1 MQIIFLLLLISVCLK
16 VINVCEN
23 KRYLVRNF
31 PHCPGK
37 YLKSV
42 KGGQSGKSISA
53 KTIKAHCP
61 RGSRPL
67 FPLLLA
73 YSGLKYK

>member
-37 YLKSV
+37 YLKSI
-42 KGGQSGKSISA
+42 KGGKVASQFQQKQSRHIAQGVPALSFLCYLH
-53 KTIKAHCP
+53 TV
-61 RGSRPL
+61 G
-67 FPLLLA
+67 
-73 YSGLKYK
+73 